1 MCLCAVEPDV
11 SHLPRQRVRVL
22 QQLGVTRRRR
32 AAPRQAPRPPPDR
45 RGRGRT
51 RRRTP
56 GRTRGRPRRAPI
68 DATFVN
74 GDGLFTIRLTSNIGR
89 DSSCDFAVR
98 CCCFL
103 RNMRFFDGKFVLP
116 YRGRFCSKNS
126 CRNMQNTVFKNGYFL
141 EGILFYIEVSY
152 SSVCMLEKKSHTK
165 E

>member
-1 MCLCAVEPDV
+1 MCICAVEPDV

-32 AAPRQAPRPPPDR
+32 AAPRQARRPPPDR

-51 RRRTP
+51 PGRTRCRTP

-74 GDGLFTIRLTSNIGR
+74 GDGLFAIRFISNIER

-103 RNMRFFDGKFVLP
+103 RNMRFSMVNLCFPTEGGSVQRILVTI
-116 YRGRFCSKNS
+116 
-126 CRNMQNTVFKNGYFL
+126 CRIQYLKTFIF
-141 EGILFYIEVSY
+141 
-152 SSVCMLEKKSHTK
+152 
-165 E
+165 